1 MKKTNFRKNIILML
15 TMAIV
20 AGSFA
25 SCGNN
30 GLSNAIPD
38 DNAADHAEVNKADAV
53 SPETPAADAEA
64 KAGASAET
72 AGEAE
77 VNMFSDDIT
86 FDMAERSADGETAKG
101 DVADYA
107 AAEAAMGITEIG
119 GTADTGDGEADVSD
133 IAEPELPEDDSMP
146 FVLTAGEWNDNENW
160 GFFTN
165 LVKNG
170 TVEFPA
176 YGVDPRNRIE
186 VTITGDDG
194 VLPNEKVELLSGKG
208 DIIWSAKTDKNG
220 KAYLFYSGDDK
231 PENVRYGEQTSQV
244 TVSDGSENAAEGQGH
259 SDDEATKSVEFK
271 AESKAVKYDKTEVM
285 FILDT
290 TGSMGDEISYL
301 QKDFSSIAE
310 EVGNEN
316 VTFSVNFYRDEGD
329 DYVTRCNPF
338 TSDIKELR
346 GLLNAEYADG
356 GGDTPEAVAEIL
368 DETMTGNSWSEDS
381 NKIAF
386 LIFDAPPH
394 EDKEEMILGAV
405 KSAAEKGIHL
415 VPVVASNSDRATE
428 LFGRAVAICT
438 NSNYVFLTDD
448 SGVGG
453 SHLEPI
459 IGDYDVEL
467 LHDIIVRNINEIM
480 G

>member
-1 MKKTNFRKNIILML
+1 MKKTNLRKNIILML
-15 TMAIV
+15 AMAMI
-20 AGSFA
+20 AGTFA

-30 GLSNAIPD
+30 GLSNALPD

-53 SPETPAADAEA
+53 SPETPAADADAEA

-72 AGEAE
+72 ADEA
-77 VNMFSDDIT
+77 IT
-86 FDMAERSADGETAKG
+86 FDMAEKSADGEMAKG
-101 DVADYA
+101 DVREYA

-119 GTADTGDGEADVSD
+119 GTADTGDGEADVPD

-186 VTITGDDG
+186 VTITGNDG

-244 TVSDGSENAAEGQGH
+244 TVSDGGENTAEGQGH
-259 SDDEATKSVEFK
+259 SDGEATKSVEFK

-338 TSDIKELR
+338 TSDIKEIR

-415 VPVVASNSDRATE
+415 VPVVASNSDRETE

-453 SHLEPI
+453 PHLEPI

-467 LHDIIVRNINEIM
+467 LHDIIVRNINEVM
-480 G
+480 